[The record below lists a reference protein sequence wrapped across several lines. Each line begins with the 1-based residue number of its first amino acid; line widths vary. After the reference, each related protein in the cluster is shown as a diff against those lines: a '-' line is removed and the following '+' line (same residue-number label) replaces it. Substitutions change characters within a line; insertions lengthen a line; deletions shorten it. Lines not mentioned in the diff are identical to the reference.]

1 MAEHPKVFI
10 SYSHD
15 SPEHRRW
22 VSELGAKLRHN
33 GIDAI
38 LDQWDLGPGDDVTQ
52 FMERG
57 IIDSDRVLVV
67 CTDQYVRKAN
77 AAEGGVGY
85 ERMIVTA
92 QLVQDL
98 GTNKFIP
105 IIRQASGQEK
115 MPTCLGTR
123 FYLNFME
130 ESQFE
135 TEFNKLLHELH
146 QVPVIEKPPLGKN
159 PFSQLPSGQE
169 APLSEGVYPQLPEI
183 PEQVESASDAYY
195 AAVEIARAGDT
206 FGWRQLVKGIKP
218 NVFRSLVQWRQNE
231 LDGQRPESKDQL
243 AHVVNTAVKII
254 SPLISVAL
262 AGVESG
268 REQFRDQKS
277 ILDDLLNIVGWN
289 PAGYTTW
296 VNLPN
301 ALGYVYHSLH
311 GSLSLSTNQL
321 ELALG
326 LARVKIPVAQGT
338 MFLHVWEMSELRGY
352 AQSISGTRGGNCL
365 ESWEYLVEAYQSEG
379 WEWLSPIFQDKQ
391 EYRTSLVAYYIALNI
406 HELAVRIAAGQQD
419 TLRTSSEYYF
429 TIPLTFLS
437 EEYDITQRATVLL
450 RRNPE
455 ALMKLWTSLNVT
467 HEQMKDSWENWI
479 RLSERELLRMYGTG
493 FNPMSHHNLTDIY
506 QHFFVTL

>member
-92 QLVQDL
+92 QLVEDL

-105 IIRQASGQEK
+105 VIRQTSGQEK
-115 MPTCLGTR
+115 TPIFLGTR
-123 FYLNFME
+123 VYIDFRND
-130 ESQFE
+130 SQFDS
-135 TEFNKLLHELH
+135 EFDKLIHELH
-146 QVPVIEKPPLGKN
+146 RVPVVEKPPLGKN
-159 PFSQLPSGQE
+159 PFAKLPSGQE
-169 APLSEGVYPQLPEI
+169 ALPIEGSAPLLPEI
-183 PEQVESASDAYY
+183 PAQVGSASEAYS
-195 AAVEIARAGDT
+195 AAVKLARDGDV
-206 FGWRQLVKGIKP
+206 FGWRQLVKQIKP
-218 NVFRSLVQWRQNE
+218 SVFRSLVQWRQNE
-231 LDGQRPESKDQL
+231 LDGQRPDSKEQL
-243 AHVVNTAVKII
+243 VQIADKAVEIV
-254 SPLISVAL
+254 SPLIVVAL

-277 ILDDLLNIVGWN
+277 ILDDLLNIAGWN
-289 PAGYTTW
+289 RTGGW
-296 VNLPN
+296 VDIPR

-321 ELALG
+321 DLALG
-326 LARVKIPVAQGT
+326 LARTKIPDLYTTAH
-338 MFLHVWEMSELRGY
+338 LHVWEERALMGWSELFGPSCTE
-352 AQSISGTRGGNCL
+352 AWQ
-365 ESWEYLVEAYQSEG
+365 YLAKADDR
-379 WEWLSPIFQDKQ
+379 WEWLAPIFGDEL
-391 EYRTSLVAYYIALNI
+391 EYRTSLVAYYMALHI
-406 HELAVRIAAGQQD
+406 HELASIIASGQED
-419 TLRTSSEYYF
+419 KLNASFNSTSPF
-429 TIPLTFLS
+429 NFMVPLDFIF
-437 EEYDITQRATVLL
+437 EGWDINQRAMSLL
-450 RRNPE
+450 LRNPE
-455 ALMKLWTSLNVT
+455 ALMELWISLNVT
-467 HEQMKDSWENWI
+467 REQMESSQNNWI
-479 RLSERELLRMYGTG
+479 RSSENWLRNVYKFSVDTR
-493 FNPMSHHNLTDIY
+493 IY
-506 QHFFVTL
+506 QENLPKVLQP

>member
-1 MAEHPKVFI
+1 MAKHPKVFI

-22 VSELGAKLRHN
+22 VSELGAKLRRN

-77 AAEGGVGY
+77 AGEGGVGY

-105 IIRQASGQEK
+105 VIRQASGQEK
-115 MPTCLGTR
+115 TPTFLGTR
-123 FYLNFME
+123 VYIDFRND
-130 ESQFE
+130 SQFE
-135 TEFNKLLHELH
+135 SEFDKLIHELH
-146 QVPVIEKPPLGKN
+146 RVPVVEKPPLGKN
-159 PFSQLPSGQE
+159 PFAKLPSGQE
-169 APLSEGVYPQLPEI
+169 APSSEGSDTLLPEI
-183 PEQVESASDAYY
+183 PTQVESASEAYST
-195 AAVEIARAGDT
+195 AVKLARAGDV
-206 FGWRQLVKGIKP
+206 FGWRQLVKQIKP
-218 NVFRSLVQWRQNE
+218 SVFRSLVQWRQNE
-231 LDGQRPESKDQL
+231 LDGKQPEGKEQL
-243 AHVVNTAVKII
+243 KRVMDEAVEII

-262 AGVESG
+262 VGVESG

-277 ILDDLLNIVGWN
+277 ILDDLLNIAGWN
-289 PAGYTTW
+289 PAGYITW

-321 ELALG
+321 DLALG
-326 LARVKIPVAQGT
+326 LARVKIPVADGT
-338 MFLHVWEMSELRGY
+338 KFLHVWEMSELRGY

-365 ESWEYLVEAYQSEG
+365 ESWEYLVDAYKSEG
-379 WEWLSPIFQDKQ
+379 WEWLSLIFEDEQ
-391 EYRTSLVAYYIALNI
+391 EYRTSLVTYYMALNI
-406 HELAVRIAAGQQD
+406 HELAVRIASGRQD
-419 TLRTSSEYYF
+419 TLHTSSEYYF
-429 TIPLTFLS
+429 TVPLTFLTKS
-437 EEYDITQRATVLL
+437 TI
-450 RRNPE
+450 
-455 ALMKLWTSLNVT
+455 
-467 HEQMKDSWENWI
+467 
-479 RLSERELLRMYGTG
+479 
-493 FNPMSHHNLTDIY
+493 
-506 QHFFVTL
+506 